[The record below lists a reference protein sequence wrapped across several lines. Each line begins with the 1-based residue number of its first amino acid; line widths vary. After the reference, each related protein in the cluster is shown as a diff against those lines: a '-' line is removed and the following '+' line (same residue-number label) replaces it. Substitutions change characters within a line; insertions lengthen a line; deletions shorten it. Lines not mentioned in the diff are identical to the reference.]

1 MPRACHITSAG
12 TCARR
17 FAEVTS
23 WAVSGAPAALASIAL
38 TRPPSKNGA
47 MRSIA
52 TSDIDSEFRNND
64 RVFDFES
71 FFVNFVAIGFMSL
84 APFKLSLELPYRL
97 MS

>member
-1 MPRACHITSAG
+1 
-12 TCARR
+12 
-17 FAEVTS
+17 
-23 WAVSGAPAALASIAL
+23 
-38 TRPPSKNGA
+38 